1 MSFLFVHLSL
11 NVFFCQK
18 YLSNKTKQCILIFFK
33 LYSLF
38 YLQSYDPVSFL
49 SFSSFSSLFFFF
61 FLFFSFFLGTTFNYA
76 LSVLKT
82 DPTNISRML
91 PALIMLSASALNPE
105 VAQHMLDNGAVGAL
119 LNAIRMNPNNPKVQC
134 SSVNVLLALGK
145 SIGATLFIS
154 NGTFH

>member
-1 MSFLFVHLSL
+1 M
-11 NVFFCQK
+11 
-18 YLSNKTKQCILIFFK
+18 
-33 LYSLF
+33 YSLF

-49 SFSSFSSLFFFF
+49 SFSCFSSFS
-61 FLFFSFFLGTTFNYA
+61 SFFLGTTFNYA

-91 PALIMLSASALNPE
+91 PALLMLSASALNPE